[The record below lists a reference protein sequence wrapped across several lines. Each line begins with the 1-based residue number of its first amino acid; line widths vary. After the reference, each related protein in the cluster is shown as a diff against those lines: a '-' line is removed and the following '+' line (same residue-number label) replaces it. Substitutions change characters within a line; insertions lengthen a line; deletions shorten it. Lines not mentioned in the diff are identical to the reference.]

1 MTVSLARKS
10 ITALGLASAI
20 ALMVAAPAYAQ
31 QMMTGPADTWRYTV
45 NPGPSGQC
53 WNQTDAPFSQRG
65 FGYWGNCPA
74 SPVSATSVT
83 GTGHHAYARAHK
95 RMHRTH
101 KTMPHQ
107 M

>member
-1 MTVSLARKS
+1 MTASLTRKS
-10 ITALGLASAI
+10 IAALGLASAI

-31 QMMTGPADTWRYTV
+31 QMMTGPADTWSYTV
-45 NPGPSGQC
+45 NPGPNGQC

-74 SPVSATSVT
+74 SASATPVVH
-83 GTGHHAYARAHK
+83 TGHHAYARAHK
-95 RMHRTH
+95 RMHPTH
-101 KTMPHQ
+101 KTMSHQ